1 MKKILVISET
11 IFSDRLYDTLGF
23 DELSKLEIDLMSSD
37 EINLLQERYIENI
50 KKKIISRFLFKIFRF
65 IRLIHRY
72 VVPYGQMNSSASDHL
87 KIDTNEWHWTKK
99 NILKAFIFIYSR
111 IGLCRRL
118 SLYLLKIL
126 VPKIDKDLEVR
137 LSNYDKVFFF
147 SLGNLKPFF
156 VVPLHNFFKKRNIKT
171 ICYIQSWDN
180 PSTKGYALFKPDI
193 ILTWTE
199 LMRNEI
205 KNYMDYPIKK
215 TYAVGS
221 PLFKDHKLDE
231 NRNESILFATK
242 SPKTYPHNSFISEMI
257 AIEAKK
263 NNIDFT
269 VRIHPLAITQKFINE
284 SDKILKLSKKYG
296 FKVLLPN
303 IDSNK
308 NLLNKDYDKIANDS
322 FYESTLFISVFSTM
336 NLESVNLGINTIN
349 IDFQDEERKDI
360 SPRMDIKYDR
370 RQVHNARA
378 LSYGCIRNVRSRT
391 ELIVAIKD
399 HLLSKKYSTD
409 VKREFFIQNECLPL
423 YDKSVLESFLI

>member
-1 MKKILVISET
+1 MK
-11 IFSDRLYDTLGF
+11 
-23 DELSKLEIDLMSSD
+23 
-37 EINLLQERYIENI
+37 Q
-50 KKKIISRFLFKIFRF
+50 
-65 IRLIHRY
+65 
-72 VVPYGQMNSSASDHL
+72 
-87 KIDTNEWHWTKK
+87 
-99 NILKAFIFIYSR
+99 
-111 IGLCRRL
+111 
-118 SLYLLKIL
+118 
-126 VPKIDKDLEVR
+126 
-137 LSNYDKVFFF
+137 
-147 SLGNLKPFF
+147 
-156 VVPLHNFFKKRNIKT
+156 
-171 ICYIQSWDN
+171 
-180 PSTKGYALFKPDI
+180 
-193 ILTWTE
+193 
-199 LMRNEI
+199 
-205 KNYMDYPIKK
+205 
-215 TYAVGS
+215 
-221 PLFKDHKLDE
+221 
-231 NRNESILFATK
+231 
-242 SPKTYPHNSFISEMI
+242 
-257 AIEAKK
+257 K

-349 IDFQDEERKDI
+349 IDFQDEEKKDI

-409 VKREFFIQNECLPL
+409 VKEFFHS
-423 YDKSVLESFLI
+423 K